1 MPFIQSPE
9 EQNLRLFMFI
19 NLTPLFLTISINGAS
34 IDNGKIIVS
43 VDNLESKPQCLT
55 GNLAHLG

>member
-1 MPFIQSPE
+1 
-9 EQNLRLFMFI
+9 MFI